1 MTDNELYE
9 IYARWTGQLHWYL
22 ARIGQHLDVE
32 YLPDTY
38 TLKLYE
44 GHAQPETF
52 GGVPVLT
59 RPSGELSATFKLL
72 MPEDNPSA
80 EDLEDMLRT
89 ICFAA
94 SRILGINIGTRNILD
109 APSGRYSQL
118 DQPHG

>member
-1 MTDNELYE
+1 MTDKELYS

-22 ARIGQHLDVE
+22 AHIGQHLDVE
-32 YLPDTY
+32 YLPDDY

-44 GHAQPETF
+44 GYAQGETSPF
-52 GGVPVLT
+52 GGVPILT

-72 MPEDNPSA
+72 RPEDNPTT

-94 SRILGINIGTRNILD
+94 ARILNIDISPRSLLN
-109 APSGRYSQL
+109 APERTNPRLNQ
-118 DQPHG
+118 